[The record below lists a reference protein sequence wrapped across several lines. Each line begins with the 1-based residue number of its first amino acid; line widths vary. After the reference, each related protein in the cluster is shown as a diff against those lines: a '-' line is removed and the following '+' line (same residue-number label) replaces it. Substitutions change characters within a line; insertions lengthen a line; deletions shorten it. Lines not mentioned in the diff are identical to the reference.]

1 MKKALSIMLCILI
14 SISFAACSKNANTES
29 SENVTEAVLSQS
41 TDTSKEVIVS
51 KNKNDK
57 NQKAKTITK
66 LYISYSG
73 IKMDITTDESSIS
86 ELLELE
92 KNATVPDTNL
102 KSKFADVIAVYND
115 NSEDIYGAIYIG
127 EDKGYYLQFANS
139 NVEGAAIKIT
149 DSSFSNE
156 LF

>member
-1 MKKALSIMLCILI
+1 MLCILI

-139 NVEGAAIKIT
+139 NVEGAAIKMT